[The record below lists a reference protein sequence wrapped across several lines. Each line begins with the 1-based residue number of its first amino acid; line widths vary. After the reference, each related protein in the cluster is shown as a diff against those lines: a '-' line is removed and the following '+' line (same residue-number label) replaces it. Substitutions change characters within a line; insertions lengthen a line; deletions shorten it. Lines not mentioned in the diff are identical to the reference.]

1 MRNSFRILAASAMA
15 LAGVALAAVPS
26 GAGGSPTNT
35 VTVEKHVVGSV
46 PTGTTFTVEVT
57 CESILGAGA
66 AAPTPVTITFDAKG
80 DPTSDNSLTTSA
92 GSQCTAN
99 ETVNGGATS
108 TAYACAMERGPSDEI
123 GPPFLG
129 NCTDDNQATFGDV
142 IGDSAT
148 ITVTNTFPP
157 APTTPPIQPI
167 TPAATAVQ
175 ATPVFTG

>member
-66 AAPTPVTITFDAKG
+66 AAPTPV
-80 DPTSDNSLTTSA
+80 SA
-92 GSQCTAN
+92 QFATACAGQNPAADGVCAACQRKNVSSSPGSPAC
-99 ETVNGGATS
+99 VVS
-108 TAYACAMERGPSDEI
+108 TASR
-123 GPPFLG
+123 
-129 NCTDDNQATFGDV
+129 
-142 IGDSAT
+142 
-148 ITVTNTFPP
+148 
-157 APTTPPIQPI
+157 APR
-167 TPAATAVQ
+167 
-175 ATPVFTG
+175 